1 MKIRLV
7 IFSTVLLLLVSIS
20 AFSQDKEWSRF
31 TRYLD
36 GNRYTFK
43 VTAEE
48 LKNLPSWNPDTEDVP
63 MSPRK
68 ALEIARTNLSKF
80 VQTSEK
86 WSLDRIELTR
96 MTKDKWIYE
105 VYFDCLSEDCGRADS
120 DWSFMIYVKMD
131 GSIVEPLIEPWD
143 GKGKVY

>member
-1 MKIRLV
+1 MKIRLIILSIV
-7 IFSTVLLLLVSIS
+7 ALLLTFIPALG
-20 AFSQDKEWSRF
+20 QDKEWSRI
-31 TRYLD
+31 TRYLN

-43 VTAEE
+43 VASGE
-48 LKNLPSWNPDTEDVP
+48 LKNLPSWNPETEDVP

-86 WSLDRIELTR
+86 WNLELTR
-96 MTKDKWIYE
+96 MIKNKWIYE
-105 VYFDCLSEDCGRADS
+105 VYFDCLSEDCGRSDS